1 MGRRFKWVSSYGTD
15 FNYDFEDHERS
26 AMKLLAPRHTNISL
40 SPARGGEGLAAGSAP
55 IFYGWVI
62 VGAGIVITCL
72 GMGTMMSL
80 GIFLQPMSAA
90 TGWSRSSISIAALLN
105 FLFMGPA
112 SFLWGA
118 LSDRFG
124 TRAVVLA
131 GGALLGL
138 GLVAA
143 SQAATVGEFQIV
155 FGMLIGVAAGSF
167 YAPLTATATRWFVQH
182 RSLAVA
188 LISAGFAIGS
198 MTISPLARWLITD
211 YGWRAA
217 MMTLGALSWLLI
229 LPAALL
235 LRKPPLP
242 SRAGGAAAREGP
254 AEREFTVAR
263 ALCTPQFAAI
273 AFTYFCCCAAHSG
286 PIFHMVSYAIDCG
299 VPAMAAA
306 TVFGAAGIASLSG
319 RVVGGLGADRVG
331 AKPMI
336 VFGLALQALS
346 VSLYVF
352 TRDLAGFYG
361 LALMFGFSY
370 GAVMP
375 LYAILVREYF
385 GARIMGTMF
394 GAVNMAST
402 LGMALGPWA
411 GGWLYDSYGSYFWLY
426 IGSFGIGLGA
436 VAIALTF
443 RPPREI
449 SAGLQSASVAQ
460 SA

>member
-1 MGRRFKWVSSYGTD
+1 
-15 FNYDFEDHERS
+15 
-26 AMKLLAPRHTNISL
+26 
-40 SPARGGEGLAAGSAP
+40 
-55 IFYGWVI
+55 
-62 VGAGIVITCL
+62 
-72 GMGTMMSL
+72 MGTMMSL
-80 GIFLQPMSAA
+80 GIFLQPMSTA
-90 TGWSRSSISIAALLN
+90 TGWSRMSISTAALLN
-105 FLFMGPA
+105 FLCMGPA

-143 SQAATVGEFQIV
+143 SQAGTVGQFQIL
-155 FGMLIGVAAGSF
+155 FGMIIGVAAGSF
-167 YAPLTATATRWFVQH
+167 YAPLTATATRWFTRH

-198 MTISPLARWLITD
+198 MTISPFARWLIDD
-211 YGWRAA
+211 YGWRIA
-217 MMTLGALSWLLI
+217 MLTLGALSWLLI
-229 LPAALL
+229 IPAALL
-235 LRKPPLP
+235 VRKPPAP
-242 SRAGGAAAREGP
+242 PRAAAG
-254 AEREFTVAR
+254 AGTISADREFTVTR

-273 AFTYFCCCAAHSG
+273 SFTYFACCAAHSG

-306 TVFGAAGIASLSG
+306 TVFGAAGVASLSG
-319 RVVGGLGADRVG
+319 RIIGGLAADRIG
-331 AKPMI
+331 AKQMI
-336 VFGLALQALS
+336 VFGLALQAFS

-352 TRDLAGFYG
+352 TRDLASFYG

-402 LGMALGPWA
+402 LGMAIGPWA

-436 VAIALTF
+436 VAIAFTF
-443 RPPREI
+443 RPPRDL
-449 SAGLQSASVAQ
+449 SLGLPSPSVTQSA
-460 SA
+460 